1 MKVTLVCLLSYS
13 ILFLTN
19 SSYTSSYTKDDMEA
33 LSRIFLEPVS
43 LIALI
48 TLLLLLAIFNRI
60 NSKDKEKI

>member
-19 SSYTSSYTKDDMEA
+19 SSYTSSYSKDDMEA